1 MRRQLFVLVLAGL
14 CILASSALFAAT
26 DYGKMTTEEMC
37 RSYSTSMQNPSESQA
52 YQQELNRRLES
63 MTPEQRQR
71 MYQQQMSSQSRTGTT
86 SRDYSSMSNQEFYQ
100 MCQNQGFMQGLT
112 PEQRREIDQ
121 EWQRRIP
128 YMTRSEVQK
137 YYPEGRRYYTG
148 S

>member
-1 MRRQLFVLVLAGL
+1 MRKQLFVFVLVGL
-14 CILASSALFAAT
+14 CVLASSALFAAT
-26 DYGKMTTEEMC
+26 DYSKMTTEEMC
-37 RSYSTSMQNPSESQA
+37 RSYSSTMQNPSESQA
-52 YQQELNRRLES
+52 YQQELNRRLEG

-71 MYQQQMSSQSRTGTT
+71 MYQQQTRTESRTG
-86 SRDYSSMSNQEFYQ
+86 RDYSTMSNEEFYK
-100 MCQNQGFMQGLT
+100 MCQSQGFMQGLT

-148 S
+148 A